1 MKQCVLFILLNVF
14 VLNSHAQ
21 TSFIEY
27 QKKFPRVAGA
37 IKAKEDTIKKQFIKA
52 GLQWPPNDLY
62 LRSFKFDSQLE
73 VWGRNNK
80 KESYKLVKSYRVC
93 ALSGGLG
100 PKRMQGDYQ
109 VPEGFYYINE
119 FNPKSEYHLSL
130 GLNYPNASDLLLSD
144 SAKPGSEIYI
154 HGSCVTVGCIPV
166 MDSQIEEL
174 YIITSYAKNN
184 GADFI
189 PVHVFPI
196 KFNVAKSVQKLN
208 EATRDD
214 LDYLHFTQRLKE
226 VYEYFEQHK
235 KLPIISI
242 NNKCEYVVL

>member
-1 MKQCVLFILLNVF
+1 
-14 VLNSHAQ
+14 
-21 TSFIEY
+21 
-27 QKKFPRVAGA
+27 
-37 IKAKEDTIKKQFIKA
+37 
-52 GLQWPPNDLY
+52 
-62 LRSFKFDSQLE
+62 
-73 VWGRNNK
+73 
-80 KESYKLVKSYRVC
+80 
-93 ALSGGLG
+93 
-100 PKRMQGDYQ
+100 MQGDYQ

-242 NNKCEYVVL
+242 NNKGEYVVL